1 MHRLAL
7 LLRGALLVGALLL
20 LAACASTPDRP
31 SECHGAYTPINTPD
45 HYPAP
50 EKKS

>member
-1 MHRLAL
+1 M
-7 LLRGALLVGALLL
+7 LLRGAVFVSAFLLL
-20 LAACASTPDRP
+20 TGCVSTPAKP
-31 SECHGAYTPINTPD
+31 PECHGAYTPINVPD